1 MPLPFIA
8 PLLLRLPWLKWVG
21 IGVLAVA
28 LISFGLYFRSLQVD
42 SANLKAA
49 EKATKAARADLD
61 TEKAARISDAIK
73 YTAKVREEQERSQ
86 RYAKMAGE
94 MQTMYEDLAKAVVGA
109 KITKESEVKP
119 NEAGMCTVTTR
130 NDTYRLCH
138 NAAWSLDPADRAACE
153 ASAGNATSGR
163 LVPAAPAVQPAH

>member
-49 EKATKAARADLD
+49 EKAT
-61 TEKAARISDAIK
+61 KAARISDAIK

-119 NEAGMCTVTTR
+119 NEAGMCTVTTL